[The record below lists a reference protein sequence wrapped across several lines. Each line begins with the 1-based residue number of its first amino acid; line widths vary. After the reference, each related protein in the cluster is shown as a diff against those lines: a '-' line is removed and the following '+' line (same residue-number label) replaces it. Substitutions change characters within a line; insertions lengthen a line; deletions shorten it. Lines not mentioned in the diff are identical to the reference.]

1 MRIYEEEYLKKKNTG
16 ILTNSNLKIKT
27 PLRDG
32 GKGVKNSWK
41 FKKKMNYNLNWVRG
55 GGNLI
60 NFK

>member
-32 GKGVKNSWK
+32 GKGVKKAGNSRK
-41 FKKKMNYNLNWVRG
+41 YEL
-55 GGNLI
+55 
-60 NFK
+60 